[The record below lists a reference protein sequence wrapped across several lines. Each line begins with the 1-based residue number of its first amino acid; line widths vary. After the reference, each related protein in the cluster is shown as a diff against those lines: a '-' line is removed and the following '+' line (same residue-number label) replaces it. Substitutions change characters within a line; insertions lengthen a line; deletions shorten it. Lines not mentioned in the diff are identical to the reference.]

1 MNNSLLYP
9 YQMYNMPSSMTPNIG
24 NTVPTSGA
32 PIKVNGLESA
42 KQYSM
47 TPNSTVVLFD
57 ANEDV
62 FYLKKTDASN
72 YPSITTYSFQELKS
86 VEKKEPEYLTIEEFN
101 RFKEEL
107 LSGKQY
113 IWSRPESISAN
124 DAVKAVNGERESSTN
139 AAKLNKQKSEL

>member
-1 MNNSLLYP
+1 
-9 YQMYNMPSSMTPNIG
+9 MYNMPSSMTPNIG
-24 NTVPTSGA
+24 AAAPISNA

-72 YPSITTYSFQELKS
+72 YATITTYSFQELKP
-86 VEKKEPEYLTIEEFN
+86 VEKKEPEYLTVEEFN
-101 RFKEEL
+101 KFKEEL

-113 IWSRPESISAN
+113 IWSGPESVSTSNA
-124 DAVKAVNGERESSTN
+124 AKATNGERQSSTDV
-139 AAKLNKQKSEL
+139 AKLN